1 MKELKILAAVA
12 VAGIALCGTK
22 VYAEH
27 QSELL
32 AQKHREMIAFEQQNE
47 QKKYKEEARNSAVQ
61 DNDALLN
68 DTVQELDNML
78 VHVNLP
84 EEKQI
89 IEIPS
94 YDDDMQTNIGSY
106 QKSSGNLSYRHIAQ
120 AGMRGVQSSGPYSF
134 DVTLPSNV
142 TAFELNEVLK
152 DTGLAGL
159 GEAYVQAEMETGV
172 NAVFLCALTAVESGW
187 GTSPIAK
194 LKNNIGGYGAYD
206 SSPYESAVTFSSRE
220 ECIKTIAQAIAKN
233 YVSPTGSYYYG
244 TTIAAIN
251 TKYSTSSHW
260 KSSIWTIAKKIQDEI
275 NAQGN
280 Y

>member
-172 NAVFLCALTAVESGW
+172 NAVFLCAAE
-187 GTSPIAK
+187 
-194 LKNNIGGYGAYD
+194 D
-206 SSPYESAVTFSSRE
+206 
-220 ECIKTIAQAIAKN
+220 
-233 YVSPTGSYYYG
+233 
-244 TTIAAIN
+244 
-251 TKYSTSSHW
+251 
-260 KSSIWTIAKKIQDEI
+260 
-275 NAQGN
+275 
-280 Y
+280 